1 MSEKIKYNRVMVT
14 GGSGYI
20 ASWIVR
26 QLLESGVSVNA
37 TVRSLEAKT
46 KISHLEDMRDEFPG
60 QLELFEADLGI
71 IGSFDRAALGCD
83 ALIHC
88 ASPFFI
94 SDISDPNEEL
104 IRPAKGGTINVL
116 QAATRSGS
124 VTRVVLTSSVAA
136 IHTDNID
143 WQRKASGMLDE
154 ADWNTTASEKY
165 QPYSYSKTLAEQA
178 AWEYAKGQ
186 DQFTL
191 VAVNPSFVI
200 GPSLSTRSDSTSVG
214 TIARFFSG
222 ELKIGV
228 PDLRFGMVDVR
239 DVAGAHILALENQ
252 EAEGRFIL
260 MSESLGFPL
269 VAEILRERYG
279 KAVQAGTRTLPKF
292 LFYLI
297 GPFLGFSWGY
307 TKKNYAVP
315 VKLDTSRSR
324 NILGLEYRPVRDS
337 ILEHAQKIIDDGLV
351 SL

>member
-60 QLELFEADLGI
+60 QLELFEGGSGDHRLVPTGGPRLRRADPLRQ
-71 IGSFDRAALGCD
+71 SLFYQRY
-83 ALIHC
+83 
-88 ASPFFI
+88 
-94 SDISDPNEEL
+94 SDPNEEL
-104 IRPAKGGTINVL
+104 IKPAKGGTINVL

-239 DVAGAHILALENQ
+239 DVARAHILALENQ

-279 KAVQAGTRTLPKF
+279 EAVQAGTRTLPKF

>member
-239 DVAGAHILALENQ
+239 DVARAHILALENQ

-279 KAVQAGTRTLPKF
+279 EAVQAGTRTLPKF